1 MPIVGRKET
10 PRLTSRLAHACHQR
24 NCLKLLRSVRSVWR
38 TVALRQK
45 RRRSTGEQPWPYI
58 ALWLASTVLH
68 LPLDLKY
75 SQKPRCQGA
84 AVYMSRLALAAPGAA
99 RNLSS
104 SHVSSTSRAARRSTS
119 GELEQMTKVLF
130 ETQWWIEKVS
140 QKIRNQA
147 EAKSNQCKCRSN
159 QITHM

>member
-1 MPIVGRKET
+1 MQNTRMPIVGRKET

-24 NCLKLLRSVRSVWR
+24 NCLKQLRSVRSVWR

-45 RRRSTGEQPWPYI
+45 RRRSTGEQPWPFFWRCGWPVRFCI
-58 ALWLASTVLH
+58 FHWISSTVRIQDVRERLFT
-68 LPLDLKY
+68 
-75 SQKPRCQGA
+75 CQALA
-84 AVYMSRLALAAPGAA
+84 APVAAPGAA

-130 ETQWWIEKVS
+130 ETQW
-140 QKIRNQA
+140 
-147 EAKSNQCKCRSN
+147 
-159 QITHM
+159 